1 MVLITADAKALGS
14 PSKLAPLVAVPRL
27 RLQSALL
34 RKSKMRGEIALIAVR
49 PRRRRIVP
57 FHRGIRGR
65 AEAWAKR
72 VRDIGPVV
80 RGSGIAVCRCQGE
93 SE

>member
-65 AEAWAKR
+65 AEAWAKAR
-72 VRDIGPVV
+72 TRH
-80 RGSGIAVCRCQGE
+80 RSGRPWQWDRCLSVPG
-93 SE
+93 